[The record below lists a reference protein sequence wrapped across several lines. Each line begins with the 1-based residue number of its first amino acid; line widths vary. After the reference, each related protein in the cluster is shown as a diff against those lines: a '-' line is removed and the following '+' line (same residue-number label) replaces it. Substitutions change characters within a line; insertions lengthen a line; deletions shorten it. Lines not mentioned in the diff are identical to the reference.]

1 MFKYISEIIGK
12 ISVAQRIWA
21 LVFVLI
27 AIVIVTLGPST
38 LDALSQDNEEL
49 EFKVERQRRQIVNL
63 SYEVDSLNLLVV
75 KNQRECTDRIIQ
87 REKEIYD
94 QIERLELMIRLQSR
108 TIERREGSTGGN
120 EEMPSA
126 VYLPDNSNQ
135 EMMDGLKKIKKDIR
149 DHIKDCENGK

>member
-21 LVFVLI
+21 LVFVLV

-63 SYEVDSLNLLVV
+63 SYEVDSLNVLVV

-94 QIERLELMIRLQSR
+94 QIERLEIMIRLQSR
-108 TIERREGSTGGN
+108 TIERREGSTGGD
-120 EEMPSA
+120 EGLPSP
-126 VYLPDNSNQ
+126 VYLPDNSNE

>member
-49 EFKVERQRRQIVNL
+49 EFKVERQRRQNDF
-63 SYEVDSLNLLVV
+63 YEQL
-75 KNQRECTDRIIQ
+75 
-87 REKEIYD
+87 
-94 QIERLELMIRLQSR
+94 
-108 TIERREGSTGGN
+108 
-120 EEMPSA
+120 
-126 VYLPDNSNQ
+126 
-135 EMMDGLKKIKKDIR
+135 
-149 DHIKDCENGK
+149 